1 MAESK
6 LESRGEKLKEKFEEK
21 AKEKKE
27 EELKAAEGA
36 PVEKE
41 EKKPTPKKEIKKPI
55 VTEASGKT
63 EFLPISFKESVE
75 ICRAIRSL
83 TTKKAEAYL
92 NDVVKHKRPIH
103 YLRYHRDVPHR
114 KGRGFG
120 PGRYPAKSAG
130 YILGVLKNAVANA
143 QYLNLNP
150 ADLYVKISKA
160 DRSLSKERQG
170 RYTTVTIIVA
180 ERKEEK
186 KVHKKRMVKK

>member
-41 EKKPTPKKEIKKPI
+41 EKKPAPKKEVKKPV
-55 VTEASGKT
+55 VTEATGKT
-63 EFLPISFKESVE
+63 DFLPISFKTSVE
-75 ICRAIRSL
+75 ICRAIRNL
-83 TTKKAEAYL
+83 TAKKAEAYL
-92 NDVVKHKRPIH
+92 NDVTKLKRAIP
-103 YLRYHRDVPHR
+103 YVRYHRDVPHR
-114 KGRGFG
+114 AGRGFG
-120 PGRYPAKSAG
+120 PGRFPVKASK

-150 ADLYVKISKA
+150 ADLYIKISKA

-170 RYTTVTIIVA
+170 RYTTVIITVA

-186 KVHKKRMVKK
+186 IVHKKRMVKK